1 MDNLDKTTFF
11 RPNQQ
16 PQQSVPNSG
25 CAKITI
31 FDGAN
36 DPRHIDLNAFGKP
49 VISFG
54 REASNDIC
62 ISSNYV
68 SRRHGQF
75 RYMDGRWII
84 EDIGSKNG
92 LLFNGMSIPR
102 RVLCDN
108 DTIRIDDGVESTVA
122 GVLFVFSGASDSMIW
137 KNLQVA
143 QYSEI
148 TIGRD
153 QGCTIQ
159 LNHVGVSR
167 LHARIVKQGNQF
179 FIIDNNST
187 NGIWING
194 QRLQG
199 RAQLHEKDVITI
211 TNSRL
216 IFSSNLITYC
226 TFNKGIRVEASH
238 IIKKVDKGRKIICN
252 DVSMKINPCELVAII
267 GGSGA
272 GKSTIMNCI
281 SGYNKPTSG
290 QVMVNG
296 TELYSN
302 FESMKDIIGYVP
314 QQDIVFDNLSVYD
327 MLKYT
332 AKLRL
337 PKDIDPKELDAV
349 IMKVIDTVEL
359 TQRKDTIIKRLS
371 GGQRKR
377 ASIAVELISDPTLFF
392 LDEPASGLD
401 PGTERNL
408 MRTLKS
414 MSVSGKTIIFVTHS
428 TLNLRICDKIVFMG
442 AGGKL
447 CFMGSYDEALKFFEV
462 DDLVDVYN
470 MITDNS
476 DYWSQ
481 KYNSVRRE
489 NIANAPTAQQQTQK
503 KKNKHSWMRQMTVL
517 SKRNLHIIINDKA
530 RVLLL
535 LLQAPLLG
543 ILISL
548 VVNKEKMFNSQEM
561 TQAIFFALACAAL
574 WVGIMNSIQE
584 ICKERVILRR
594 EYMTGVNLSAYV
606 ISKMAVMGLVCLIQ
620 STLLTISFMS
630 FVDCPSDGV
639 MTAMFIEIYLGVFM
653 TAYSATAM
661 GIFVS
666 ALFKNADRAM
676 TMAPILLLPQ
686 LLFSGVIFELEGVTE
701 TISKFINCRYS
712 MEMFGTSVNLNKYKN
727 AVTMTTDSVTARY
740 PMITFPDQE
749 LKSLYTYTTEHYL
762 EAVGMLAVFI
772 AAFTILAIIVV
783 RGVKNDR

>member
-1 MDNLDKTTFF
+1 MDNLEKTTFF
-11 RPNQQ
+11 RPERPQ
-16 PQQSVPNSG
+16 PTPPGSG
-25 CAKITI
+25 CARITI

-36 DPRHIDLNAFGKP
+36 DPRHIDLNSFGKP
-49 VISFG
+49 VLSFG

-62 ISSNYV
+62 ISSAYV

-75 RYMDGRWII
+75 RYMDGRWLI

-108 DTIRIDDGVESTVA
+108 DTIRIDDGVESTVS
-122 GVLFVFSGASDSMIW
+122 GVLFVFSGSSDSVVW
-137 KNLQVA
+137 KTLQIA
-143 QYSEI
+143 QNTEI

-153 QGCTIQ
+153 QTCMIH

-194 QRLQG
+194 HRLQG
-199 RAQLHEKDVITI
+199 KAQLHEKDVITI

-216 IFSSNLITYC
+216 IFSSGLITYC

-238 IIKKVDKGRKIICN
+238 IIKKVENGKKTICN

-272 GKSTIMNCI
+272 GKSTVMNCI

-302 FESMKDIIGYVP
+302 FESIKEIIGYVP

-337 PKDIDPKELDAV
+337 PKDIEPEELDAI

-359 TQRKDTIIKRLS
+359 TPHKSTRIKRLS

-442 AGGKL
+442 TGGKL

-481 KYNSVRRE
+481 KYNSQRRE
-489 NIANAPTAQQQTQK
+489 NIASAPTVQQQTQK
-503 KKNKHSWMRQMTVL
+503 KKDKHSWLRQMMVL
-517 SKRNLHIIINDKA
+517 SKRNLHIIVNDRA

-548 VVNKEKMFNSQEM
+548 VVNDETIFYGLEM
-561 TQAIFFALACAAL
+561 TQSIFFALACAAL

-594 EYMTGVNLSAYV
+594 EYMTGVNLSAYI
-606 ISKMAVMGLVCLIQ
+606 ISKMTIMGLVCLIQ
-620 STLLTISFMS
+620 SLLLTVSFTLL
-630 FVDCPSDGV
+630 VECPSDGV
-639 MTAMFIEIYLGVFM
+639 MTSMFIEIYLGIFM
-653 TAYSATAM
+653 TAYSSTAM

-676 TMAPILLLPQ
+676 TVAPILLLPQ
-686 LLFSGVIFELEGVTE
+686 LLFSGVIFELGGASEN
-701 TISKFINCRYS
+701 ISRFINCRYS
-712 MEMFGTSVNLNKYKN
+712 MEMFGTSVNLNKCKS
-727 AVTMTTDSVTARY
+727 AVEITTDQITATD
-740 PMITFPDQE
+740 PKFTFAPRE
-749 LKSLYTYTTEHYL
+749 LNELYTYTTEHYL

-772 AAFTILAIIVV
+772 AAFTVLAIIAV
-783 RGVKNDR
+783 RNVKNDK